1 MTLNKITSDY
11 INQILSASLSLM
23 GMLIG
28 VLGLLVSQYPKVVDF
43 EFIASDYRF
52 LITSVTFLIVLS
64 GLISF
69 LSFLHLRGAKVSPT
83 LISYLLGFLILVV
96 TLGIPVW
103 VYVVIY

>member
-1 MTLNKITSDY
+1 MNLHKITADY

-43 EFIASDYRF
+43 DFLAPDYRF

-69 LSFLHLRGAKVSPT
+69 LSFLHLRGSKVSAA

-103 VYVVIY
+103 VYIVIF